1 MFSSSFNLWSFL
13 LSFLNNLNIIMQN
26 RTKGSDIMQDK
37 NKSCDSKSDKAKK
50 TAGDNQWS
58 SKALK
63 PSSPERRD
71 GPGGENK

>member
-1 MFSSSFNLWSFL
+1 
-13 LSFLNNLNIIMQN
+13 MQN
-26 RTKGSDIMQDK
+26 STKGSDIMQDK